1 MKTKLLHPIARL
13 LLAILMCLPI
23 CGSHAFA
30 QEAESY
36 AVFDEATNTLTFKHD
51 TNKPTGA
58 FALNEGD
65 NAPGWYKSNGY
76 VSNANTIEKVVFD
89 ASFAN
94 ARPTSCCKWFF
105 GCTDLTTIEG
115 IEYLNTENV
124 TEMSG
129 MFCGCKALTMLD
141 VSKFD
146 TKNVQSM
153 SSMFWGCH
161 ALTTLDIS
169 NFDTQN
175 VTEMSGMFDGCSAL
189 TTIYASDK
197 FVTTACKY
205 DYNMFKGCTNL
216 VGAVPYDEYKIGKEM
231 ANYTTG
237 YFTDIAS
244 KIAESYAVFDKAT
257 NTLTFKHDTKKPDGA
272 FALNEGDNAPG
283 WYKSNDDGSNANII
297 KKVVFDASFANARPT
312 NCHLW
317 FYGCKNL
324 TTIEGIE
331 YLNTENVTSMSLMF
345 SGCSALT
352 TLNLSNF
359 DTQSVTNM
367 TGMFSDCRALTT
379 LDVSNFN
386 TQNVTD
392 MSFMFFNCSAIT
404 TLDIAKFDTKNVTDM
419 SFMFCSDPAL
429 TTIYASD
436 KFVTTACKED
446 RNMFTSCDNLVGAV
460 PYDENKVGK
469 EMANYTTG
477 YFTDIASKVA
487 ESYAVFD
494 EATNTLTFK
503 HDTQKPYGAFAL
515 NEVENAP
522 GWYKP
527 NDDGSNANIIKKVVF
542 DASFA
547 NARPTSCCEWFNGC
561 TDLTTIEGI
570 EYLNTE
576 NVTDMSGMFWG
587 CAALTTLDVSHF
599 DTQNVT
605 NMSYMFSDCS
615 ALTTLDV
622 SNFNTQNVTNMY
634 YMFSNCSALTTLD
647 VSNFNTQNVTD
658 MSGMFSDCRALT
670 TLDVSNFNTQN
681 VTDMSYMFF
690 NCSAITTL
698 DIANFDT
705 KNVTDMSYMFYNCS
719 ALKTLDVSNF
729 DTQNVTDMSWMFY
742 NNSALTTI
750 YASDKFVTT
759 ACKEDRN
766 MFTSCDNLVGAVTY
780 NENKVGK
787 EMANYTTGYFTDK
800 ASKVAE
806 SYAVFDEAT
815 NTLTFKHDTKK
826 PYGAFAL
833 NEGKNAPGW
842 YKPDGNR
849 DNANIIKK
857 VVFDASFANA
867 RPTSCYEWFYRC
879 GYLTDIE
886 GIEYLNT
893 ENVTNM
899 SEMFSNCWALT
910 TLDLSN
916 FDTKNVT
923 NMSYMFSNCFALTTL
938 NVSNFDTQNVTDM
951 SNMFGSCYE
960 LTTLDVSNFD
970 TQNVTNMGGMFRGCG
985 ALKTLDVSHFDT
997 QNVTNMSEMFMGCS
1011 ALTTLDIS
1019 SFDTKNVT
1027 DMSNMFW
1034 GCAALTTL
1042 DVSNFD
1048 TQNVTNMSWM
1058 FSYDTALTT
1067 IYASDKFVTTACKED
1082 RNMFTSCD
1090 NLVGAV
1096 PYNEN
1101 KVGKEMANYTTGY
1114 FTDKAATGIDAPT
1127 VSDDTAAEYYDLQ
1140 GRRLNAPQKG
1150 VNIVK
1155 RGKKTTK
1162 MLVK

>member
-36 AVFDEATNTLTFKHD
+36 AVFDEATNTLTFKRD
-51 TNKPTGA
+51 NNKPAGA

-65 NAPGWYKSNGY
+65 NAPGWYKPDDDRD
-76 VSNANTIEKVVFD
+76 NTNIIKKVIFD

-94 ARPTSCCKWFF
+94 ARPTSCYNWFF
-105 GCTDLTTIEG
+105 GCRYLTTIEG

-124 TEMSG
+124 TNMG
-129 MFCGCKALTMLD
+129 WMFSNCEALTILD

-146 TKNVQSM
+146 TKNVTDM
-153 SSMFWGCH
+153 SFMFNDCSALTTLDVSNFDTKNVTDMSGMFCDCS
-161 ALTTLDIS
+161 ALTTLDIANFDTKNVTNMRGMFYGCRALTTLDVSKFDTKNVTDMNYMFYQCSVLTTLDVS

-175 VTEMSGMFDGCSAL
+175 VTDMSNMFNQCSALTTLDVSNFDTQNVTNMSWMFSNNFALTTLNVSNFDTQNVTNMSNMFAVCKAL

-197 FVTTACKY
+197 FVTTACKE
-205 DYNMFKGCTNL
+205 DRNMFTSCDNL
-216 VGAVPYDEYKIGKEM
+216 VGAVPYDENKVGKEM
-231 ANYTTG
+231 ANYTNG

-244 KIAESYAVFDKAT
+244 KVAESYAVFDEAT
-257 NTLTFKHDTKKPDGA
+257 NTLTFKHDTNKPTGA

-419 SFMFCSDPAL
+419 SLMFSYDTAL

-436 KFVTTACKED
+436 KFVTTACEKDE
-446 RNMFTSCDNLVGAV
+446 NMFAECANLVGAV

-469 EMANYTTG
+469 KMANYTTG

-503 HDTQKPYGAFAL
+503 HDTKKTYGAFAL
-515 NEVENAP
+515 NEGDNAP
-522 GWYKP
+522 GW
-527 NDDGSNANIIKKVVF
+527 NDESNANIIKKVVF

-547 NARPTSCCEWFNGC
+547 NARPTSCYRWFDGC
-561 TDLTTIEGI
+561 DKLTTIEGI

-576 NVTDMSGMFWG
+576 NVTNMSLMFSNCWILTTLDVSKFDTKNVTDMIGMFSSCEALTTLDVSNFDTQNVTDMSDMFNGCKALTTLDVSNFDTKNVTDMSGMFWV

-605 NMSYMFSDCS
+605 NMNGMFCDCS

-622 SNFNTQNVTNMY
+622 SNFDTKNVTNMN
-634 YMFSNCSALTTLD
+634 YMFSGCKALTTLD
-647 VSNFNTQNVTD
+647 VSNF
-658 MSGMFSDCRALT
+658 
-670 TLDVSNFNTQN
+670 
-681 VTDMSYMFF
+681 
-690 NCSAITTL
+690 
-698 DIANFDT
+698 DT
-705 KNVTDMSYMFYNCS
+705 KNVTNMSDMFSDCP
-719 ALKTLDVSNF
+719 
-729 DTQNVTDMSWMFY
+729 
-742 NNSALTTI
+742 ALTTI
-750 YASDKFVTT
+750 YASEKFVTT
-759 ACKEDRN
+759 ACEVDEN
-766 MFTSCDNLVGAVTY
+766 MFADCTNLMGAVPY
-780 NENKVGK
+780 DENKVGK
-787 EMANYTTGYFTDK
+787 EMANYT
-800 ASKVAE
+800 
-806 SYAVFDEAT
+806 
-815 NTLTFKHDTKK
+815 N
-826 PYGAFAL
+826 
-833 NEGKNAPGW
+833 
-842 YKPDGNR
+842 
-849 DNANIIKK
+849 
-857 VVFDASFANA
+857 
-867 RPTSCYEWFYRC
+867 
-879 GYLTDIE
+879 
-886 GIEYLNT
+886 
-893 ENVTNM
+893 
-899 SEMFSNCWALT
+899 
-910 TLDLSN
+910 
-916 FDTKNVT
+916 
-923 NMSYMFSNCFALTTL
+923 
-938 NVSNFDTQNVTDM
+938 
-951 SNMFGSCYE
+951 
-960 LTTLDVSNFD
+960 
-970 TQNVTNMGGMFRGCG
+970 
-985 ALKTLDVSHFDT
+985 
-997 QNVTNMSEMFMGCS
+997 
-1011 ALTTLDIS
+1011 
-1019 SFDTKNVT
+1019 
-1027 DMSNMFW
+1027 
-1034 GCAALTTL
+1034 
-1042 DVSNFD
+1042 
-1048 TQNVTNMSWM
+1048 
-1058 FSYDTALTT
+1058 
-1067 IYASDKFVTTACKED
+1067 
-1082 RNMFTSCD
+1082 
-1090 NLVGAV
+1090 
-1096 PYNEN
+1096 
-1101 KVGKEMANYTTGY
+1101 GY

>member
-23 CGSHAFA
+23 CGSPASA

-36 AVFDEATNTLTFKHD
+36 AVFDKATNTLTFKRD
-51 TNKPTGA
+51 TNKPAGA

-237 YFTDIAS
+237 FFTDIAS
-244 KIAESYAVFDKAT
+244 KA
-257 NTLTFKHDTKKPDGA
+257 
-272 FALNEGDNAPG
+272 
-283 WYKSNDDGSNANII
+283 
-297 KKVVFDASFANARPT
+297 
-312 NCHLW
+312 
-317 FYGCKNL
+317 
-324 TTIEGIE
+324 
-331 YLNTENVTSMSLMF
+331 
-345 SGCSALT
+345 
-352 TLNLSNF
+352 
-359 DTQSVTNM
+359 
-367 TGMFSDCRALTT
+367 
-379 LDVSNFN
+379 
-386 TQNVTD
+386 
-392 MSFMFFNCSAIT
+392 
-404 TLDIAKFDTKNVTDM
+404 
-419 SFMFCSDPAL
+419 
-429 TTIYASD
+429 
-436 KFVTTACKED
+436 
-446 RNMFTSCDNLVGAV
+446 
-460 PYDENKVGK
+460 
-469 EMANYTTG
+469 
-477 YFTDIASKVA
+477 A

-503 HDTQKPYGAFAL
+503 HDTNKPYGAFAL
-515 NEVENAP
+515 NEDYNAP

-527 NDDGSNANIIKKVVF
+527 NDDVSNANIIKKVVF

-547 NARPTSCCEWFNGC
+547 NARPTSCYRWFCGCQDLTNIEGIEYLNTENVTNMDGMFQNCKSLTTLDLSRFDTKNVTNISGMFYACHALTTLDVSNFDTKNVTDMSHMFFECSALTTLDISNFNTENVTNMSGMFWGCAALTTLDLSHFDTQNVTDMNGMFCNCSALTTLDVSNFDTKNVTNMSGMFSGCSALNTLDIANFDTQNVTDMSGMFNGCRALTTLDVSNFDTQNVTNMGYMFCSCYKLTTLDVSNFDTKNVTNMSWMFCFDPALTTIYASDKFVTTACEEDDNMFAECANLMGAVPYDENKLGKEMANYTTGYFTDIASKVVESYAVFDEATNTLTFKHDTNKPAGAFALNEGENLPGWYKFDDNNHSHNANIIKKVIFDASFANARPTSCYNWFYGC

-576 NVTDMSGMFWG
+576 NVT
-587 CAALTTLDVSHF
+587 
-599 DTQNVT
+599 
-605 NMSYMFSDCS
+605 NMSWMFSECS

-622 SNFNTQNVTNMY
+622 SNFDTKNVMEMSYMFGSCTKLKTLDVSSFNTQNVTDMNWMFSY
-634 YMFSNCSALTTLD
+634 CSALTTLDLSNFDTKNVTDMNGMFSNCSALTTLD
-647 VSNFNTQNVTD
+647 LSSFKTQNVTD
-658 MSGMFSDCRALT
+658 MSRMFKD
-670 TLDVSNFNTQN
+670 
-681 VTDMSYMFF
+681 
-690 NCSAITTL
+690 
-698 DIANFDT
+698 
-705 KNVTDMSYMFYNCS
+705 CS
-719 ALKTLDVSNF
+719 ALTTLDVSNF
-729 DTQNVTDMSWMFY
+729 DTQNVTDMSRMF
-742 NNSALTTI
+742 NDCSALTTLDLSSFETQNVTDMSRMFKDCSALTTI

-759 ACKEDRN
+759 ACEEDEN
-766 MFTSCDNLVGAVTY
+766 MFAECVNLVGAIPY
-780 NENKVGK
+780 DENKMGK
-787 EMANYTTGYFTDK
+787 EMANYT
-800 ASKVAE
+800 
-806 SYAVFDEAT
+806 
-815 NTLTFKHDTKK
+815 N
-826 PYGAFAL
+826 
-833 NEGKNAPGW
+833 
-842 YKPDGNR
+842 
-849 DNANIIKK
+849 
-857 VVFDASFANA
+857 
-867 RPTSCYEWFYRC
+867 
-879 GYLTDIE
+879 
-886 GIEYLNT
+886 
-893 ENVTNM
+893 
-899 SEMFSNCWALT
+899 
-910 TLDLSN
+910 
-916 FDTKNVT
+916 
-923 NMSYMFSNCFALTTL
+923 
-938 NVSNFDTQNVTDM
+938 
-951 SNMFGSCYE
+951 
-960 LTTLDVSNFD
+960 
-970 TQNVTNMGGMFRGCG
+970 
-985 ALKTLDVSHFDT
+985 
-997 QNVTNMSEMFMGCS
+997 
-1011 ALTTLDIS
+1011 
-1019 SFDTKNVT
+1019 
-1027 DMSNMFW
+1027 
-1034 GCAALTTL
+1034 
-1042 DVSNFD
+1042 
-1048 TQNVTNMSWM
+1048 
-1058 FSYDTALTT
+1058 
-1067 IYASDKFVTTACKED
+1067 
-1082 RNMFTSCD
+1082 
-1090 NLVGAV
+1090 
-1096 PYNEN
+1096 
-1101 KVGKEMANYTTGY
+1101 GY

>member
-58 FALNEGD
+58 FALNEGY

-257 NTLTFKHDTKKPDGA
+257 NTLTFKHDTNKPAGA
-272 FALNEGDNAPG
+272 FALNEGENTPG
-283 WYKSNDDGSNANII
+283 WYKPNDDGSNANII
-297 KKVVFDASFANARPT
+297 KKVIFDASFANARPT
-312 NCHLW
+312 SCYKW
-317 FYGCKNL
+317 FCGCQDL
-324 TTIEGIE
+324 TNIEGIE
-331 YLNTENVTSMSLMF
+331 YLNTENVTNMNGMF
-345 SGCSALT
+345 YACLALT
-352 TLNLSNF
+352 TLDIANFDTKNVTNMSHMFNGCYTLTTLDVSNF
-359 DTQSVTNM
+359 DTQKVTNM
-367 TGMFSDCRALTT
+367 SGMFWNCAALTTLDVSHFDTQNVTDMDGMFCNCYALTTLDVSNFDTKNVTNMNGMFSSCYALNTLDIANFDTQNVTDMNYMFNGCRALTT
-379 LDVSNFN
+379 LDVSNFD
-386 TQNVTD
+386 TQNVTN
-392 MSFMFFNCSAIT
+392 MGYMFCSCYKLT
-404 TLDIAKFDTKNVTDM
+404 TLDVSNFDTKNVTDM
-419 SFMFCSDPAL
+419 SWMFSFDPAL

-436 KFVTTACKED
+436 KFVTTACEED
-446 RNMFTSCDNLVGAV
+446 ENMFAECVNLVGAV
-460 PYDENKVGK
+460 PYDENKLGK

-503 HDTQKPYGAFAL
+503 HDTKKPAGAFAL
-515 NEVENAP
+515 NEGENLP
-522 GWYKP
+522 GWYKF
-527 NDDGSNANIIKKVVF
+527 DDNNHSHNANIIKKVIF

-547 NARPTSCCEWFNGC
+547 NARPTSCYNWFYGC

-576 NVTDMSGMFWG
+576 NVTNMSWMFSE
-587 CAALTTLDVSHF
+587 CSTLTTLDLSNF
-599 DTQNVT
+599 DTKNVME
-605 NMSYMFSDCS
+605 MSYMFGSCTK
-615 ALTTLDV
+615 LKTLDV
-622 SNFNTQNVTNMY
+622 SSFNTQNVTDMNWMFSY
-634 YMFSNCSALTTLD
+634 CSVLTTLDLSNFDTKNVTDMNGMFSNCSALTTLD
-647 VSNFNTQNVTD
+647 LSSFETQNVTD
-658 MSGMFSDCRALT
+658 MSRMFKD
-670 TLDVSNFNTQN
+670 
-681 VTDMSYMFF
+681 
-690 NCSAITTL
+690 
-698 DIANFDT
+698 
-705 KNVTDMSYMFYNCS
+705 CS
-719 ALKTLDVSNF
+719 ALTTLDVSNF
-729 DTQNVTDMSWMFY
+729 DTQNVTDMSRMFKGCRALTTLDLSSFETQ
-742 NNSALTTI
+742 NVTDMSRMFKSCSALTTI

-759 ACKEDRN
+759 ACEEDEN
-766 MFTSCDNLVGAVTY
+766 MF
-780 NENKVGK
+780 
-787 EMANYTTGYFTDK
+787 
-800 ASKVAE
+800 AE
-806 SYAVFDEAT
+806 
-815 NTLTFKHDTKK
+815 
-826 PYGAFAL
+826 
-833 NEGKNAPGW
+833 
-842 YKPDGNR
+842 
-849 DNANIIKK
+849 
-857 VVFDASFANA
+857 
-867 RPTSCYEWFYRC
+867 
-879 GYLTDIE
+879 
-886 GIEYLNT
+886 
-893 ENVTNM
+893 
-899 SEMFSNCWALT
+899 
-910 TLDLSN
+910 
-916 FDTKNVT
+916 
-923 NMSYMFSNCFALTTL
+923 
-938 NVSNFDTQNVTDM
+938 
-951 SNMFGSCYE
+951 
-960 LTTLDVSNFD
+960 
-970 TQNVTNMGGMFRGCG
+970 
-985 ALKTLDVSHFDT
+985 
-997 QNVTNMSEMFMGCS
+997 
-1011 ALTTLDIS
+1011 
-1019 SFDTKNVT
+1019 
-1027 DMSNMFW
+1027 
-1034 GCAALTTL
+1034 CA
-1042 DVSNFD
+1042 
-1048 TQNVTNMSWM
+1048 
-1058 FSYDTALTT
+1058 
-1067 IYASDKFVTTACKED
+1067 
-1082 RNMFTSCD
+1082 

-1096 PYNEN
+1096 PYDEN

>member
-13 LLAILMCLPI
+13 VLAILMCLPI

-36 AVFDEATNTLTFKHD
+36 AVFDEATNTLTFKRD
-51 TNKPTGA
+51 TNKPAGA

-65 NAPGWYKSNGY
+65 NRPSWYKPKDNNPY
-76 VSNANTIEKVVFD
+76 QNANIIKKVIFD

-94 ARPTSCCKWFF
+94 ARPTSCYEWFYTC
-105 GCTDLTTIEG
+105 GSLTDIEG
-115 IEYLNTENV
+115 IEYLNTTNV
-124 TEMSG
+124 TDMSW
-129 MFCGCKALTMLD
+129 MFCGCRALTTLD
-141 VSKFD
+141 VSNFD
-146 TKNVQSM
+146 TKNVTEM
-153 SSMFWGCH
+153 REMFGFCG

-169 NFDTQN
+169 NFNTKNVTNMYGMFRGCDYLETLDLSNFNTQNVTDMMCMFNDCSALKTLDLSSFETQNVTNMGDMFNNCKALTTLDVSKFDTQN
-175 VTEMSGMFDGCSAL
+175 VTNMSGMFSNCKALTTLDVSNFDTQNVTNMSGMFYNCNALTTLDVSNFDTKNVTKMYEMFCGCRAL
-189 TTIYASDK
+189 TTIYASEK
-197 FVTTACKY
+197 FVTTACGRDWY
-205 DYNMFKGCTNL
+205 WHMFADCANL
-216 VGAVPYDEYKIGKEM
+216 VGAVPYDGNKVDGDM

-237 YFTDIAS
+237 YFTYKAPT
-244 KIAESYAVFDKAT
+244 ETYAVFDEST
-257 NTLTFKHDTKKPDGA
+257 NTLTFKHDTNKPDGA

-404 TLDIAKFDTKNVTDM
+404 TLEIAKFDTKNVTDM

-436 KFVTTACKED
+436 KFVTTACEKDE
-446 RNMFTSCDNLVGAV
+446 NMFAECTNLVGAV
-460 PYDENKVGK
+460 SYDENKRGK
-469 EMANYTTG
+469 EMANCTTG

-503 HDTQKPYGAFAL
+503 HDTNKPYGAFAL
-515 NEVENAP
+515 NEGENAP

-547 NARPTSCCEWFNGC
+547 NARPTSCYKWFYDC
-561 TDLTTIEGI
+561 TNLTTIEGI

-576 NVTDMSGMFWG
+576 NVT
-587 CAALTTLDVSHF
+587 
-599 DTQNVT
+599 
-605 NMSYMFSDCS
+605 NMGW
-615 ALTTLDV
+615 
-622 SNFNTQNVTNMY
+622 
-634 YMFSNCSALTTLD
+634 MFSNCEALTILD
-647 VSNFNTQNVTD
+647 VS
-658 MSGMFSDCRALT
+658 
-670 TLDVSNFNTQN
+670 
-681 VTDMSYMFF
+681 
-690 NCSAITTL
+690 
-698 DIANFDT
+698 NFDT
-705 KNVTDMSYMFYNCS
+705 KNVTNMRCMFSICF
-719 ALKTLDVSNF
+719 ALTTLDVSNF
-729 DTQNVTDMSWMFY
+729 DTQNVTNMS
-742 NNSALTTI
+742 
-750 YASDKFVTT
+750 
-759 ACKEDRN
+759 N
-766 MFTSCDNLVGAVTY
+766 MFSDC
-780 NENKVGK
+780 
-787 EMANYTTGYFTDK
+787 
-800 ASKVAE
+800 S
-806 SYAVFDEAT
+806 
-815 NTLTFKHDTKK
+815 
-826 PYGAFAL
+826 
-833 NEGKNAPGW
+833 
-842 YKPDGNR
+842 
-849 DNANIIKK
+849 
-857 VVFDASFANA
+857 
-867 RPTSCYEWFYRC
+867 
-879 GYLTDIE
+879 
-886 GIEYLNT
+886 
-893 ENVTNM
+893 
-899 SEMFSNCWALT
+899 ALT

-923 NMSYMFSNCFALTTL
+923 NMS
-938 NVSNFDTQNVTDM
+938 
-951 SNMFGSCYE
+951 
-960 LTTLDVSNFD
+960 
-970 TQNVTNMGGMFRGCG
+970 
-985 ALKTLDVSHFDT
+985 
-997 QNVTNMSEMFMGCS
+997 
-1011 ALTTLDIS
+1011 
-1019 SFDTKNVT
+1019 
-1027 DMSNMFW
+1027 
-1034 GCAALTTL
+1034 
-1042 DVSNFD
+1042 
-1048 TQNVTNMSWM
+1048 WM
-1058 FSYDTALTT
+1058 FSLDTALIT
-1067 IYASDKFVTTACKED
+1067 IYASDKFVTTACEKGQ
-1082 RNMFTSCD
+1082 NMFKDCT

-1096 PYNEN
+1096 PYDEN
-1101 KVGKEMANYTTGY
+1101 KRGKEMANYTTGY

>member
-13 LLAILMCLPI
+13 VLAILMCLPI

-36 AVFDEATNTLTFKHD
+36 AVFDKATNTLTFKHG

-58 FALNEGD
+58 FALNEGY

-244 KIAESYAVFDKAT
+244 KVAESYAVFDKAT
-257 NTLTFKHDTKKPDGA
+257 NTLTFKHDTNKPAGA
-272 FALNEGDNAPG
+272 FALNEDYNAPG
-283 WYKSNDDGSNANII
+283 WYKANDDGSNANII
-297 KKVVFDASFANARPT
+297 KKVIFDASFANARPT
-312 NCHLW
+312 SCYKW
-317 FYGCKNL
+317 FCGCQDL
-324 TTIEGIE
+324 TNIEGIE
-331 YLNTENVTSMSLMF
+331 YLNTENVTNMNGMF
-345 SGCSALT
+345 YACLALT
-352 TLNLSNF
+352 TLDIANFDTKNVTNMSHMFNGCYTLTTLDVSNF
-359 DTQSVTNM
+359 DTQKVTNM
-367 TGMFSDCRALTT
+367 SGMFWNCAALTTLDVSHFDTQNVTDMDGMFCNCYALTTLDVSNFDTKNVTNMNGMFSSCYALNTLDIANFDTQNVTDMNGMFNGCRALTT
-379 LDVSNFN
+379 LDVSNFD
-386 TQNVTD
+386 TQNVTN
-392 MSFMFFNCSAIT
+392 MGYMFCSCYKLT
-404 TLDIAKFDTKNVTDM
+404 TLDVSNFDTKNVTDM
-419 SFMFCSDPAL
+419 SWMFSFDPAL

-436 KFVTTACKED
+436 KFVTTACEEAE
-446 RNMFTSCDNLVGAV
+446 NMFAECVNLVGAV
-460 PYDENKVGK
+460 PYDENKLGK

-477 YFTDIASKVA
+477 YFTDIASKVV

-503 HDTQKPYGAFAL
+503 HDTNKPAGAFAL
-515 NEVENAP
+515 NEGENLP
-522 GWYKP
+522 GWYKF
-527 NDDGSNANIIKKVVF
+527 DDNNHSHNANIIKKVIF

-547 NARPTSCCEWFNGC
+547 NARPTSCYNWFYGC

-576 NVTDMSGMFWG
+576 NVT
-587 CAALTTLDVSHF
+587 
-599 DTQNVT
+599 
-605 NMSYMFSDCS
+605 NMSWMFSECS

-622 SNFNTQNVTNMY
+622 SNFDTKNVMEMSYMFGSCTKLKTLDVSSFNTQNVTDMNWMFSY
-634 YMFSNCSALTTLD
+634 CSALTTLDLSNFDTKNVTDMNGMFSNCSALTTLD
-647 VSNFNTQNVTD
+647 VSSFETQNVTD
-658 MSGMFSDCRALT
+658 MSRMFKD
-670 TLDVSNFNTQN
+670 
-681 VTDMSYMFF
+681 
-690 NCSAITTL
+690 
-698 DIANFDT
+698 
-705 KNVTDMSYMFYNCS
+705 CS
-719 ALKTLDVSNF
+719 ALTTLDVSNF
-729 DTQNVTDMSWMFY
+729 DTQNVTDMSRMFKGCRALTTLDVSSFETQ
-742 NNSALTTI
+742 NVTDMSRMFKSCSALTTI

-759 ACKEDRN
+759 ACEEDEN
-766 MFTSCDNLVGAVTY
+766 MFAECANLVGAI
-780 NENKVGK
+780 
-787 EMANYTTGYFTDK
+787 
-800 ASKVAE
+800 
-806 SYAVFDEAT
+806 
-815 NTLTFKHDTKK
+815 
-826 PYGAFAL
+826 PY
-833 NEGKNAPGW
+833 
-842 YKPDGNR
+842 D
-849 DNANIIKK
+849 
-857 VVFDASFANA
+857 
-867 RPTSCYEWFYRC
+867 
-879 GYLTDIE
+879 
-886 GIEYLNT
+886 
-893 ENVTNM
+893 
-899 SEMFSNCWALT
+899 
-910 TLDLSN
+910 
-916 FDTKNVT
+916 
-923 NMSYMFSNCFALTTL
+923 
-938 NVSNFDTQNVTDM
+938 
-951 SNMFGSCYE
+951 
-960 LTTLDVSNFD
+960 
-970 TQNVTNMGGMFRGCG
+970 
-985 ALKTLDVSHFDT
+985 
-997 QNVTNMSEMFMGCS
+997 
-1011 ALTTLDIS
+1011 
-1019 SFDTKNVT
+1019 
-1027 DMSNMFW
+1027 
-1034 GCAALTTL
+1034 
-1042 DVSNFD
+1042 
-1048 TQNVTNMSWM
+1048 
-1058 FSYDTALTT
+1058 
-1067 IYASDKFVTTACKED
+1067 
-1082 RNMFTSCD
+1082 
-1090 NLVGAV
+1090 
-1096 PYNEN
+1096 EN

-1114 FTDKAATGIDAPT
+1114 FTDKAATGIDSPT

-1162 MLVK
+1162 VLVK

>member
-51 TNKPTGA
+51 TKKPAGA
-58 FALNEGD
+58 FALNE
-65 NAPGWYKSNGY
+65 
-76 VSNANTIEKVVFD
+76 VE
-89 ASFAN
+89 
-94 ARPTSCCKWFF
+94 
-105 GCTDLTTIEG
+105 
-115 IEYLNTENV
+115 
-124 TEMSG
+124 
-129 MFCGCKALTMLD
+129 
-141 VSKFD
+141 
-146 TKNVQSM
+146 
-153 SSMFWGCH
+153 
-161 ALTTLDIS
+161 
-169 NFDTQN
+169 
-175 VTEMSGMFDGCSAL
+175 
-189 TTIYASDK
+189 
-197 FVTTACKY
+197 
-205 DYNMFKGCTNL
+205 
-216 VGAVPYDEYKIGKEM
+216 
-231 ANYTTG
+231 
-237 YFTDIAS
+237 
-244 KIAESYAVFDKAT
+244 
-257 NTLTFKHDTKKPDGA
+257 
-272 FALNEGDNAPG
+272 NAPG

-436 KFVTTACKED
+436 KFVTTACEKGQ
-446 RNMFTSCDNLVGAV
+446 NMFKDCANLVGAV

-503 HDTQKPYGAFAL
+503 HDTKKPAGAFAL

-522 GWYKP
+522 GWYKS

-561 TDLTTIEGI
+561 TDLTTIEGS

-719 ALKTLDVSNF
+719 ALTTLDVSNF

-787 EMANYTTGYFTDK
+787 EMANY
-800 ASKVAE
+800 A
-806 SYAVFDEAT
+806 
-815 NTLTFKHDTKK
+815 
-826 PYGAFAL
+826 
-833 NEGKNAPGW
+833 
-842 YKPDGNR
+842 
-849 DNANIIKK
+849 
-857 VVFDASFANA
+857 
-867 RPTSCYEWFYRC
+867 
-879 GYLTDIE
+879 
-886 GIEYLNT
+886 
-893 ENVTNM
+893 
-899 SEMFSNCWALT
+899 
-910 TLDLSN
+910 
-916 FDTKNVT
+916 
-923 NMSYMFSNCFALTTL
+923 
-938 NVSNFDTQNVTDM
+938 
-951 SNMFGSCYE
+951 
-960 LTTLDVSNFD
+960 
-970 TQNVTNMGGMFRGCG
+970 
-985 ALKTLDVSHFDT
+985 
-997 QNVTNMSEMFMGCS
+997 
-1011 ALTTLDIS
+1011 
-1019 SFDTKNVT
+1019 
-1027 DMSNMFW
+1027 
-1034 GCAALTTL
+1034 
-1042 DVSNFD
+1042 
-1048 TQNVTNMSWM
+1048 
-1058 FSYDTALTT
+1058 
-1067 IYASDKFVTTACKED
+1067 
-1082 RNMFTSCD
+1082 
-1090 NLVGAV
+1090 
-1096 PYNEN
+1096 
-1101 KVGKEMANYTTGY
+1101 TGY

-1140 GRRLNAPQKG
+1140 GRRLSAPQKG

>member
-23 CGSHAFA
+23 YGSHAFA

-36 AVFDEATNTLTFKHD
+36 AVFDKATNTLTFKHD

-58 FALNEGD
+58 FALNEGY

-216 VGAVPYDEYKIGKEM
+216 VGAVPYDEYKINKEM

-244 KIAESYAVFDKAT
+244 KIAESYAVFDEAT
-257 NTLTFKHDTKKPDGA
+257 NTLTFKHDTKKPNGA

-283 WYKSNDDGSNANII
+283 WYKPNNDGSNANII

-312 NCHLW
+312 SCYKW
-317 FYGCKNL
+317 FYDCTNL

-419 SFMFCSDPAL
+419 SLMFCSDPAL

-436 KFVTTACKED
+436 KFVTTACEED
-446 RNMFTSCDNLVGAV
+446 ENMFAECTNLVGAV

-494 EATNTLTFK
+494 ETTNTLTFK
-503 HDTQKPYGAFAL
+503 HDTNKPAGAFAL
-515 NEVENAP
+515 NEGENLP
-522 GWYKP
+522 GWYKF
-527 NDDGSNANIIKKVVF
+527 DDNNHSHNANIIKKVIF
-542 DASFA
+542 DTSFA
-547 NARPTSCCEWFNGC
+547 NARPTSCYNWFYGC

-576 NVTDMSGMFWG
+576 NVT
-587 CAALTTLDVSHF
+587 
-599 DTQNVT
+599 
-605 NMSYMFSDCS
+605 NMSWMFSECS

-622 SNFNTQNVTNMY
+622 SNFDTKNVMEMSYMFGSCTKLKTLDVSSFNTQNVTDMNWMFSY
-634 YMFSNCSALTTLD
+634 CSVLTTLDLSNFDTKNVTDMNGMFSNCSALTTLD
-647 VSNFNTQNVTD
+647 LSSFETQNVTD
-658 MSGMFSDCRALT
+658 MSRMFKD
-670 TLDVSNFNTQN
+670 
-681 VTDMSYMFF
+681 
-690 NCSAITTL
+690 CSAFT
-698 DIANFDT
+698 
-705 KNVTDMSYMFYNCS
+705 
-719 ALKTLDVSNF
+719 TLDVSNF
-729 DTQNVTDMSWMFY
+729 DTQNVTDMSRMF
-742 NNSALTTI
+742 NDCSALTTLDVSNFETQNVTDMSRMFKSCSALTTI

-759 ACKEDRN
+759 ACEEDEN
-766 MFTSCDNLVGAVTY
+766 MFAECVNLVGAI
-780 NENKVGK
+780 
-787 EMANYTTGYFTDK
+787 
-800 ASKVAE
+800 
-806 SYAVFDEAT
+806 
-815 NTLTFKHDTKK
+815 
-826 PYGAFAL
+826 PY
-833 NEGKNAPGW
+833 
-842 YKPDGNR
+842 D
-849 DNANIIKK
+849 
-857 VVFDASFANA
+857 
-867 RPTSCYEWFYRC
+867 
-879 GYLTDIE
+879 
-886 GIEYLNT
+886 
-893 ENVTNM
+893 
-899 SEMFSNCWALT
+899 
-910 TLDLSN
+910 
-916 FDTKNVT
+916 
-923 NMSYMFSNCFALTTL
+923 
-938 NVSNFDTQNVTDM
+938 
-951 SNMFGSCYE
+951 
-960 LTTLDVSNFD
+960 
-970 TQNVTNMGGMFRGCG
+970 
-985 ALKTLDVSHFDT
+985 
-997 QNVTNMSEMFMGCS
+997 
-1011 ALTTLDIS
+1011 
-1019 SFDTKNVT
+1019 
-1027 DMSNMFW
+1027 
-1034 GCAALTTL
+1034 
-1042 DVSNFD
+1042 
-1048 TQNVTNMSWM
+1048 
-1058 FSYDTALTT
+1058 
-1067 IYASDKFVTTACKED
+1067 
-1082 RNMFTSCD
+1082 
-1090 NLVGAV
+1090 
-1096 PYNEN
+1096 EN

>member
-36 AVFDEATNTLTFKHD
+36 AVFDKATNTLTFKHD

-161 ALTTLDIS
+161 ALTTLNIS

-257 NTLTFKHDTKKPDGA
+257 NTLTFKHDTNKPAGA
-272 FALNEGDNAPG
+272 FALNEGENTPG
-283 WYKSNDDGSNANII
+283 WYKPNDDGSNANII
-297 KKVVFDASFANARPT
+297 KKVIFDASFANARPT
-312 NCHLW
+312 SCYKW
-317 FYGCKNL
+317 FCGCQDL
-324 TTIEGIE
+324 TNIEGIE
-331 YLNTENVTSMSLMF
+331 YLNTENVTNMNGMFYACLALTTLDIANFDTKNVTNMSHMFNDCYTLTTLDVSNFDTQNVTNMSGMFWGCAALTTLDLSHFDTQNVTDMNDMFCNCSALTTLDVSNFDTKNVTNMSGMF
-345 SGCSALT
+345 SGCSALN
-352 TLNLSNF
+352 TLDIANF
-359 DTQSVTNM
+359 DTQNVTDM
-367 TGMFSDCRALTT
+367 SGMFNGCRALTT
-379 LDVSNFN
+379 LDVSNFD
-386 TQNVTD
+386 TQNVTN
-392 MSFMFFNCSAIT
+392 MGYMFCSCYKLT
-404 TLDIAKFDTKNVTDM
+404 TLDVSNFDTKNVTNM
-419 SFMFCSDPAL
+419 SWMFCFDPAL

-436 KFVTTACKED
+436 KFVTTACEED
-446 RNMFTSCDNLVGAV
+446 DNMFAECANLMGAV
-460 PYDENKVGK
+460 PYDENKLGK

-477 YFTDIASKVA
+477 YFTDIASKVV

-503 HDTQKPYGAFAL
+503 HDTNKPAGAFAL
-515 NEVENAP
+515 NEGENLP
-522 GWYKP
+522 GWYKF
-527 NDDGSNANIIKKVVF
+527 DDNNHSHNANIIKKVIF

-547 NARPTSCCEWFNGC
+547 NARPTSCYNWFYGC

-576 NVTDMSGMFWG
+576 NVT
-587 CAALTTLDVSHF
+587 
-599 DTQNVT
+599 
-605 NMSYMFSDCS
+605 NMSWMFSECS

-622 SNFNTQNVTNMY
+622 SNFDTKNVMEMSYMFGSCTKLKTLDVSSFNTQNVTDMNWMFSY
-634 YMFSNCSALTTLD
+634 CSALTTLDLSNFDTKNVTDMNGMFSNCSALTTLD
-647 VSNFNTQNVTD
+647 LSSFKTQNVTD
-658 MSGMFSDCRALT
+658 MSRMFKD
-670 TLDVSNFNTQN
+670 
-681 VTDMSYMFF
+681 
-690 NCSAITTL
+690 
-698 DIANFDT
+698 
-705 KNVTDMSYMFYNCS
+705 CS
-719 ALKTLDVSNF
+719 ALTTLDVSNF
-729 DTQNVTDMSWMFY
+729 DTQNVTDMSRMFKGCRALTTLDLSSFETQ
-742 NNSALTTI
+742 NVTDMSRMFKSCSALTTI

-759 ACKEDRN
+759 ACEEDEN
-766 MFTSCDNLVGAVTY
+766 MFAECVNLVGAIPY
-780 NENKVGK
+780 DENKVGK
-787 EMANYTTGYFTDK
+787 EMANYT
-800 ASKVAE
+800 
-806 SYAVFDEAT
+806 
-815 NTLTFKHDTKK
+815 N
-826 PYGAFAL
+826 
-833 NEGKNAPGW
+833 
-842 YKPDGNR
+842 
-849 DNANIIKK
+849 
-857 VVFDASFANA
+857 
-867 RPTSCYEWFYRC
+867 
-879 GYLTDIE
+879 
-886 GIEYLNT
+886 
-893 ENVTNM
+893 
-899 SEMFSNCWALT
+899 
-910 TLDLSN
+910 
-916 FDTKNVT
+916 
-923 NMSYMFSNCFALTTL
+923 
-938 NVSNFDTQNVTDM
+938 
-951 SNMFGSCYE
+951 
-960 LTTLDVSNFD
+960 
-970 TQNVTNMGGMFRGCG
+970 
-985 ALKTLDVSHFDT
+985 
-997 QNVTNMSEMFMGCS
+997 
-1011 ALTTLDIS
+1011 
-1019 SFDTKNVT
+1019 
-1027 DMSNMFW
+1027 
-1034 GCAALTTL
+1034 
-1042 DVSNFD
+1042 
-1048 TQNVTNMSWM
+1048 
-1058 FSYDTALTT
+1058 
-1067 IYASDKFVTTACKED
+1067 
-1082 RNMFTSCD
+1082 
-1090 NLVGAV
+1090 
-1096 PYNEN
+1096 
-1101 KVGKEMANYTTGY
+1101 GY

-1162 MLVK
+1162 VLVK

>member
-13 LLAILMCLPI
+13 VLAILMCLPI

-105 GCTDLTTIEG
+105 GCFLLTTIEG

-244 KIAESYAVFDKAT
+244 KIAESYAVFDEAT
-257 NTLTFKHDTKKPDGA
+257 NTLTFKHDTNKPYGA

-283 WYKSNDDGSNANII
+283 WYKPNNDGSNANII

-312 NCHLW
+312 SCYKW
-317 FYGCKNL
+317 FYDCTNL

-331 YLNTENVTSMSLMF
+331 YLNTENVTNMGWMF
-345 SGCSALT
+345 SNCEALT
-352 TLNLSNF
+352 ILDVSNF
-359 DTQSVTNM
+359 DTKNVTNM
-367 TGMFSDCRALTT
+367 RYMFSICFALTT
-379 LDVSNFN
+379 LDVSNFD
-386 TQNVTD
+386 TQNVTN
-392 MSFMFFNCSAIT
+392 MSNMFSDCSALT
-404 TLDIAKFDTKNVTDM
+404 TLDLSNFDTKNVTDM
-419 SFMFCSDPAL
+419 SWMFSFDTAL
-429 TTIYASD
+429 ITIYASN
-436 KFVTTACKED
+436 KFVTTACEKGQ
-446 RNMFTSCDNLVGAV
+446 NMFKDCTNLVGAV
-460 PYDENKVGK
+460 PYDENKRGK
-469 EMANYTTG
+469 EMANCTTG

-503 HDTQKPYGAFAL
+503 HDTNKPAGAFAL
-515 NEVENAP
+515 NEGENLP
-522 GWYKP
+522 GWYKF
-527 NDDGSNANIIKKVVF
+527 DDNNHSHNANIIKKVIF

-547 NARPTSCCEWFNGC
+547 NARPTSCYNWFYGC

-576 NVTDMSGMFWG
+576 NVTNMSWMFSE
-587 CAALTTLDVSHF
+587 CSTLTTLDLSNF
-599 DTQNVT
+599 DTKNVME
-605 NMSYMFSDCS
+605 MSYMFGSCTK
-615 ALTTLDV
+615 LKTLDV
-622 SNFNTQNVTNMY
+622 SSFNTQNVTDMNWMFSY
-634 YMFSNCSALTTLD
+634 CSVLTTLDLSNFDTKNVTDMNGMFSNCSALTTLD
-647 VSNFNTQNVTD
+647 LSSFETQNVTD
-658 MSGMFSDCRALT
+658 MSRMFKD
-670 TLDVSNFNTQN
+670 
-681 VTDMSYMFF
+681 
-690 NCSAITTL
+690 
-698 DIANFDT
+698 
-705 KNVTDMSYMFYNCS
+705 CS
-719 ALKTLDVSNF
+719 ALTTLDVSNF
-729 DTQNVTDMSWMFY
+729 DTQNVTDMSRMF
-742 NNSALTTI
+742 NDCSALTTLDLSSFETQNVTDMSRMFKSCSALTTI

-759 ACKEDRN
+759 ACEEDEN
-766 MFTSCDNLVGAVTY
+766 MF
-780 NENKVGK
+780 
-787 EMANYTTGYFTDK
+787 
-800 ASKVAE
+800 AE
-806 SYAVFDEAT
+806 CT
-815 NTLTFKHDTKK
+815 
-826 PYGAFAL
+826 
-833 NEGKNAPGW
+833 
-842 YKPDGNR
+842 
-849 DNANIIKK
+849 
-857 VVFDASFANA
+857 
-867 RPTSCYEWFYRC
+867 
-879 GYLTDIE
+879 
-886 GIEYLNT
+886 
-893 ENVTNM
+893 
-899 SEMFSNCWALT
+899 
-910 TLDLSN
+910 
-916 FDTKNVT
+916 
-923 NMSYMFSNCFALTTL
+923 
-938 NVSNFDTQNVTDM
+938 
-951 SNMFGSCYE
+951 
-960 LTTLDVSNFD
+960 
-970 TQNVTNMGGMFRGCG
+970 
-985 ALKTLDVSHFDT
+985 
-997 QNVTNMSEMFMGCS
+997 
-1011 ALTTLDIS
+1011 
-1019 SFDTKNVT
+1019 
-1027 DMSNMFW
+1027 
-1034 GCAALTTL
+1034 
-1042 DVSNFD
+1042 
-1048 TQNVTNMSWM
+1048 
-1058 FSYDTALTT
+1058 
-1067 IYASDKFVTTACKED
+1067 
-1082 RNMFTSCD
+1082 

-1096 PYNEN
+1096 PYDEN

-1114 FTDKAATGIDAPT
+1114 FTDKAATGTDAPT

-1140 GRRLNAPQKG
+1140 GRRLSAPQKG

>member
-1 MKTKLLHPIARL
+1 
-13 LLAILMCLPI
+13 MCLPI

-51 TNKPTGA
+51 TNKPDGA
-58 FALNEGD
+58 FELNEGE
-65 NAPGWYKSNGY
+65 NTPGWYKPDDY

-244 KIAESYAVFDKAT
+244 KVAESYAVFDEAT
-257 NTLTFKHDTKKPDGA
+257 NTLTFKHDTNKPAGA
-272 FALNEGDNAPG
+272 FALKEGKNLPN
-283 WYKSNDDGSNANII
+283 WYRTDFYGNNSLSI
-297 KKVVFDASFANARPT
+297 KKVVFEASFANARPT
-312 NCHLW
+312 SCYRWFFNCK
-317 FYGCKNL
+317 YL

-331 YLNTENVTSMSLMF
+331 YLNTENVTDMSGMFWGCSILTTLDVSHFDTQNVTDMSYMFSNCKALTILDVSKFDTKNVTNMSYMF

-352 TLNLSNF
+352 TLDVSKFDTKNVTDMNYMFYQCSVLTTLDVSNF
-359 DTQSVTNM
+359 DTKNVTDM
-367 TGMFSDCRALTT
+367 DGMFCDCDALTT
-379 LDVSNFN
+379 LDVSNFD
-386 TQNVTD
+386 TQNVTN
-392 MSFMFFNCSAIT
+392 MNSMFYSCSALT
-404 TLDIAKFDTKNVTDM
+404 TLDLSNFDTQNVTNMNYMFSNCPALTTLDLSNFDTKNVTDM
-419 SFMFCSDPAL
+419 SWMFSFNPAL

-436 KFVTTACKED
+436 KFVTTSCEFD
-446 RNMFTSCDNLVGAV
+446 DCMFEECANLVGAV

-503 HDTQKPYGAFAL
+503 HDTNKPAGAFAL
-515 NEVENAP
+515 NEGENLP
-522 GWYKP
+522 GWYKF
-527 NDDGSNANIIKKVVF
+527 DDNNHSHNANIIKKVIF

-547 NARPTSCCEWFNGC
+547 NARPTSCYNWFYGC

-576 NVTDMSGMFWG
+576 NVT
-587 CAALTTLDVSHF
+587 
-599 DTQNVT
+599 
-605 NMSYMFSDCS
+605 NMSWMFSECS
-615 ALTTLDV
+615 TLTTLDV
-622 SNFNTQNVTNMY
+622 SNFDTKNVMEMSYMFGSCTKLKTLDVSSFNTQNVTDMNWMFSY
-634 YMFSNCSALTTLD
+634 CSALTTLDLSNFDTKNVTDMNGMFSNCSALTTLD
-647 VSNFNTQNVTD
+647 LSSFETQNVTD
-658 MSGMFSDCRALT
+658 MSRMFKD
-670 TLDVSNFNTQN
+670 
-681 VTDMSYMFF
+681 
-690 NCSAITTL
+690 
-698 DIANFDT
+698 
-705 KNVTDMSYMFYNCS
+705 CS
-719 ALKTLDVSNF
+719 ALTTLDVSNF
-729 DTQNVTDMSWMFY
+729 DTQNVTDMSRMF
-742 NNSALTTI
+742 NDCSALTTLDVSNFETQNVTDMSRMFKSCSALTTI

-759 ACKEDRN
+759 ACEEDEN
-766 MFTSCDNLVGAVTY
+766 MFAECANLVGAI
-780 NENKVGK
+780 
-787 EMANYTTGYFTDK
+787 
-800 ASKVAE
+800 
-806 SYAVFDEAT
+806 
-815 NTLTFKHDTKK
+815 
-826 PYGAFAL
+826 PY
-833 NEGKNAPGW
+833 
-842 YKPDGNR
+842 D
-849 DNANIIKK
+849 
-857 VVFDASFANA
+857 
-867 RPTSCYEWFYRC
+867 
-879 GYLTDIE
+879 
-886 GIEYLNT
+886 
-893 ENVTNM
+893 
-899 SEMFSNCWALT
+899 
-910 TLDLSN
+910 
-916 FDTKNVT
+916 
-923 NMSYMFSNCFALTTL
+923 
-938 NVSNFDTQNVTDM
+938 
-951 SNMFGSCYE
+951 
-960 LTTLDVSNFD
+960 
-970 TQNVTNMGGMFRGCG
+970 
-985 ALKTLDVSHFDT
+985 
-997 QNVTNMSEMFMGCS
+997 
-1011 ALTTLDIS
+1011 
-1019 SFDTKNVT
+1019 
-1027 DMSNMFW
+1027 
-1034 GCAALTTL
+1034 
-1042 DVSNFD
+1042 
-1048 TQNVTNMSWM
+1048 
-1058 FSYDTALTT
+1058 
-1067 IYASDKFVTTACKED
+1067 
-1082 RNMFTSCD
+1082 
-1090 NLVGAV
+1090 
-1096 PYNEN
+1096 EN

-1127 VSDDTAAEYYDLQ
+1127 VSDDTAAKYYDLQ

>member
-13 LLAILMCLPI
+13 VLAILMCLPI
-23 CGSHAFA
+23 YGSHAFA

-51 TNKPTGA
+51 TNKPAGA

-65 NAPGWYKSNGY
+65 NAPGWYKPN
-76 VSNANTIEKVVFD
+76 N
-89 ASFAN
+89 
-94 ARPTSCCKWFF
+94 
-105 GCTDLTTIEG
+105 
-115 IEYLNTENV
+115 
-124 TEMSG
+124 
-129 MFCGCKALTMLD
+129 
-141 VSKFD
+141 
-146 TKNVQSM
+146 
-153 SSMFWGCH
+153 
-161 ALTTLDIS
+161 
-169 NFDTQN
+169 
-175 VTEMSGMFDGCSAL
+175 
-189 TTIYASDK
+189 
-197 FVTTACKY
+197 
-205 DYNMFKGCTNL
+205 
-216 VGAVPYDEYKIGKEM
+216 
-231 ANYTTG
+231 
-237 YFTDIAS
+237 
-244 KIAESYAVFDKAT
+244 
-257 NTLTFKHDTKKPDGA
+257 
-272 FALNEGDNAPG
+272 
-283 WYKSNDDGSNANII
+283 DGSNANII

-436 KFVTTACKED
+436 KFVTTACEED
-446 RNMFTSCDNLVGAV
+446 ENMFAECVNLVGAV
-460 PYDENKVGK
+460 PYNENKLGK

-503 HDTQKPYGAFAL
+503 HDTNKPAGAFAL
-515 NEVENAP
+515 NEGDNAP

-527 NDDGSNANIIKKVVF
+527 NNDGSNANIIKKVVF

-547 NARPTSCCEWFNGC
+547 NARPTSCYKWFYDC
-561 TDLTTIEGI
+561 TNLTTIEGI

-576 NVTDMSGMFWG
+576 NVT
-587 CAALTTLDVSHF
+587 
-599 DTQNVT
+599 
-605 NMSYMFSDCS
+605 NMGW
-615 ALTTLDV
+615 
-622 SNFNTQNVTNMY
+622 
-634 YMFSNCSALTTLD
+634 MFSNCEALTILD
-647 VSNFNTQNVTD
+647 VS
-658 MSGMFSDCRALT
+658 
-670 TLDVSNFNTQN
+670 
-681 VTDMSYMFF
+681 
-690 NCSAITTL
+690 
-698 DIANFDT
+698 NFDT
-705 KNVTDMSYMFYNCS
+705 KNVTNMRCMFSICF
-719 ALKTLDVSNF
+719 ALTTLDVSNF
-729 DTQNVTDMSWMFY
+729 DTQNVTNMSNMFSDCSALTTLDLSNFDTKNVTDMSWMF
-742 NNSALTTI
+742 SFDTALITI
-750 YASDKFVTT
+750 YASNKFVTT
-759 ACKEDRN
+759 ACEKGQN
-766 MFTSCDNLVGAVTY
+766 MFKDCTNLVGAVPY
-780 NENKVGK
+780 DENKRGK
-787 EMANYTTGYFTDK
+787 EMANCTTGYFTDI

-815 NTLTFKHDTKK
+815 NTLTFKHDTNK
-826 PYGAFAL
+826 PAGAFAL
-833 NEGKNAPGW
+833 NEGENLPGW
-842 YKPDGNR
+842 YKFDDNNHSH
-849 DNANIIKK
+849 NANIIKK
-857 VVFDASFANA
+857 VIFDTSFANA
-867 RPTSCYEWFYRC
+867 RPTSCYNWFYGC
-879 GYLTDIE
+879 TDLTTIE

-899 SEMFSNCWALT
+899 SWMFSECSALTTLDVSNFDTKNVMEMSYMFGSCTKLKTLDVSSFNTQNVTDMNWMFSYCSVLT

-923 NMSYMFSNCFALTTL
+923 DMNGMFSNCSALTTL
-938 NVSNFDTQNVTDM
+938 DLSSFKTQNVTDM
-951 SNMFGSCYE
+951 SRMFK
-960 LTTLDVSNFD
+960 D
-970 TQNVTNMGGMFRGCG
+970 
-985 ALKTLDVSHFDT
+985 
-997 QNVTNMSEMFMGCS
+997 CS
-1011 ALTTLDIS
+1011 
-1019 SFDTKNVT
+1019 
-1027 DMSNMFW
+1027 
-1034 GCAALTTL
+1034 ALTTL

-1048 TQNVTNMSWM
+1048 TQNVTDMSRM
-1058 FSYDTALTT
+1058 FNDCSALTTLDVSNFDTQNVTDMSRMFKDCSALTT
-1067 IYASDKFVTTACKED
+1067 IYASDKFVTTACEED
-1082 RNMFTSCD
+1082 ENMFAECA
-1090 NLVGAV
+1090 NLVGAI
-1096 PYNEN
+1096 PYDEN
-1101 KVGKEMANYTTGY
+1101 KMGKEMANYTTGY

>member
-36 AVFDEATNTLTFKHD
+36 AVFDKATNTLTFKHD

-216 VGAVPYDEYKIGKEM
+216 VGAVPYDEYKINKEM

-244 KIAESYAVFDKAT
+244 KVVESYAVFDEST
-257 NTLTFKHDTKKPDGA
+257 NTLTFKHDTNKPDGA

-283 WYKSNDDGSNANII
+283 WYKPNADGDNTNII

-312 NCHLW
+312 SCREW
-317 FYGCKNL
+317 FNGCTDL

-331 YLNTENVTSMSLMF
+331 YLNTENVTDMSGMF
-345 SGCSALT
+345 WGCAALT
-352 TLNLSNF
+352 TLDVSHF
-359 DTQSVTNM
+359 DTQNVTNM
-367 TGMFSDCRALTT
+367 YYMFSDCSALTT

-386 TQNVTD
+386 TQNVTYMSGMFSDCRALTTLNVSNFNTQNVTD
-392 MSFMFFNCSAIT
+392 MSGMFYDCSALTTLDVSNFNTQNVTNMYYMFFNCSAIT
-404 TLDIAKFDTKNVTDM
+404 TLDIANFDTKNVTDM
-419 SFMFCSDPAL
+419 SYMFNNCSALKTLDVSNFDTKNVTDMNYMFSGCKALTTLDVSNFDTQNVTSMSNMFNNCSALTTLDVSNFDTKNVTNMGWMFCNNYAL

-436 KFVTTACKED
+436 KFVTTACEED
-446 RNMFTSCDNLVGAV
+446 ENMFAECVNLVGAV

-503 HDTQKPYGAFAL
+503 HDTNKPDGAFAL
-515 NEVENAP
+515 NEGKNLP
-522 GWYKP
+522 GWYKF
-527 NDDGSNANIIKKVVF
+527 DDNNHSHNANIIKKVIF

-547 NARPTSCCEWFNGC
+547 NARPTSCYNWFYGC

-576 NVTDMSGMFWG
+576 NVT
-587 CAALTTLDVSHF
+587 
-599 DTQNVT
+599 
-605 NMSYMFSDCS
+605 NMSWMFSECS

-622 SNFNTQNVTNMY
+622 SNFDTKNVMEMS
-634 YMFSNCSALTTLD
+634 YMFGSCTKLKTLD
-647 VSNFNTQNVTD
+647 VSSFNTQNVTD
-658 MSGMFSDCRALT
+658 MNWMFSYCSALT
-670 TLDVSNFNTQN
+670 TLD
-681 VTDMSYMFF
+681 
-690 NCSAITTL
+690 L
-698 DIANFDT
+698 
-705 KNVTDMSYMFYNCS
+705 
-719 ALKTLDVSNF
+719 SNF
-729 DTQNVTDMSWMFY
+729 DTQNVTDMSRMFKGCRALTTLDLSSFETQ
-742 NNSALTTI
+742 NVTDMSRMFKSCSALTTI

-759 ACKEDRN
+759 ACEEAEN
-766 MFTSCDNLVGAVTY
+766 MFAECANLVGAI
-780 NENKVGK
+780 
-787 EMANYTTGYFTDK
+787 
-800 ASKVAE
+800 
-806 SYAVFDEAT
+806 
-815 NTLTFKHDTKK
+815 
-826 PYGAFAL
+826 PY
-833 NEGKNAPGW
+833 
-842 YKPDGNR
+842 D
-849 DNANIIKK
+849 
-857 VVFDASFANA
+857 
-867 RPTSCYEWFYRC
+867 
-879 GYLTDIE
+879 
-886 GIEYLNT
+886 
-893 ENVTNM
+893 
-899 SEMFSNCWALT
+899 
-910 TLDLSN
+910 
-916 FDTKNVT
+916 
-923 NMSYMFSNCFALTTL
+923 
-938 NVSNFDTQNVTDM
+938 
-951 SNMFGSCYE
+951 
-960 LTTLDVSNFD
+960 
-970 TQNVTNMGGMFRGCG
+970 
-985 ALKTLDVSHFDT
+985 
-997 QNVTNMSEMFMGCS
+997 
-1011 ALTTLDIS
+1011 
-1019 SFDTKNVT
+1019 
-1027 DMSNMFW
+1027 
-1034 GCAALTTL
+1034 
-1042 DVSNFD
+1042 
-1048 TQNVTNMSWM
+1048 
-1058 FSYDTALTT
+1058 
-1067 IYASDKFVTTACKED
+1067 
-1082 RNMFTSCD
+1082 
-1090 NLVGAV
+1090 
-1096 PYNEN
+1096 EN